1 VPEPA
6 AGAAPAHLPAAPAG
20 FTGRERQL
28 KRLDELLVEAGRGLR
43 VVVVSGM
50 AGVGKTA
57 LAVHWGQRV
66 RDRFPDG
73 QLYVNLRGY
82 ASSSPVR
89 PVAALAGFLQAL
101 GVAAEQVP
109 VEPEPAA
116 AQYRSL
122 LADRRMLVVLDNASS
137 IEQVRPLL
145 PGGSGCLVLVTS
157 RERLAGLVALEG
169 AGHLDLAVLDPGEA
183 GELLAW
189 VVGAQRVEAEPAA
202 VAELARWCGFLPLAL
217 RVAAANLA
225 LHPQRRIA
233 AQAAQLAGGDR
244 LAALAVD
251 QDEQTAVRVAFDHS
265 YTGLPAEARRLFRLL
280 GLVPGPHVTADAAA
294 ALGGTT
300 RAEASRLLNR
310 LASAHLMDQPA
321 PGRYTL
327 HDLVRLYAADRAEHE
342 ETTEDRQAA
351 TERLFDWYLQTA
363 DAAGRLLNPE
373 TLRLPPLEEAA
384 PQPARFDDHQQAL
397 AWLDDQRP
405 NLLAA
410 VQHAAEH
417 GLRPVAWRLAD
428 TLRGYYYLRMYTL
441 DWLVVAGAGL
451 AAAEAGEDLPAQA
464 AAEHSLADLHR
475 RIGQFQRAIEHYT
488 RASTRSQQAG
498 WLEGQTSTLG
508 GLGTTYFHLGRLPES
523 AEHFTQALALA
534 SKHGQTTR
542 QAARLGNL
550 GLVYWLQGR
559 LQQAADQHTQALAL
573 SRQLGS
579 RRNEAVGLANLGES
593 YHSLGRFDDA
603 LGCLTTALALHREL
617 GDRGGEAEA
626 LCVLAA
632 VHRDAGRHR
641 HALESAQAAVAL
653 SRDTGERP
661 TEASAMATLATVHG
675 CAAQYAQAIDHHQQA
690 LALARETDT
699 RYAEMT
705 ALIGL
710 AVAYRQ
716 LANNGDAESFARHGL
731 ALAEQGGYRVVE
743 GQAHTAL
750 AGVHLDLDEP
760 DQAIEHAE
768 RAIAIQQET
777 GHRLGEARA
786 RQELGN
792 VLHRNGN
799 AETAAASWQRANR
812 ILTEIGS
819 PEATQP
825 PP

>member
-1 VPEPA
+1 
-6 AGAAPAHLPAAPAG
+6 
-20 FTGRERQL
+20 
-28 KRLDELLVEAGRGLR
+28 
-43 VVVVSGM
+43 VVVISGM
-50 AGVGKTA
+50 AGVGKTTLA
-57 LAVHWGQRV
+57 LHWAQRV

-101 GVAAEQVP
+101 GVPADQVP

-116 AQYRSL
+116 GRYRSL
-122 LADRRMLVVLDNASS
+122 LADRRVLAVLDNASA

-145 PGGSGCLVLVTS
+145 PGGPGCLVLVTS

-169 AGHLDLAVLDPGEA
+169 AAHLNLEVLDPAEA
-183 GELLAW
+183 GELLGR
-189 VVGAQRVEAEPAA
+189 VLGTERVEAEPAA

-233 AQAAQLAGGDR
+233 AEAAELASGDR

-251 QDEQTAVRVAFDHS
+251 QDEQSAVRAAFDHS

-294 ALGGTT
+294 ALGGTS

-310 LASAHLMDQPA
+310 LASAHLVDQPA

-342 ETTEDRQAA
+342 ETAEDRQAA
-351 TERLFDWYLQTA
+351 TGRLFDWYLQTA

-373 TLRLPPLEEAA
+373 TLRLPPVEEAA

-397 AWLDDQRP
+397 AWLDAQRP

-410 VQHAAEH
+410 VQHTAEH
-417 GLRPVAWRLAD
+417 GPRPVAWRLAD
-428 TLRGYYYLRMYTL
+428 TLRGYYYLRVYTL

-475 RIGQFQRAIEHYT
+475 RIGRFQRAIEHYT
-488 RASTRSQQAG
+488 RAATLSQQAG
-498 WLEGQTSTLG
+498 WREGQTSTLG

-534 SKHGQTTR
+534 RKHGQTTR

-603 LGCLTTALALHREL
+603 LDCLTTALTLHREL

-632 VHRDAGRHR
+632 VHRDAGRHP

-661 TEASAMATLATVHG
+661 TEASAMAILATVHG
-675 CAAQYAQAIDHHQQA
+675 CAAQYSQAIDHHQQA
-690 LALARETDT
+690 LVLARETDT

-716 LANNGDAESFARHGL
+716 LANTGDAESFARNGL

-750 AGVHLDLDEP
+750 AGVHLDLEEP

-786 RQELGN
+786 RKELGN
-792 VLHRNGN
+792 VLHRRG
-799 AETAAASWQRANR
+799 ATEAAAASWQHANR
-812 ILTEIGS
+812 IFTEIGS
-819 PEATQP
+819 PEAAQP
-825 PP
+825 PR